1 VLVTLQVIETVA
13 HFGVVLVNFM
23 LGLTNIMLDII
34 VLQLSWFFF
43 AFELSQLLVLKT
55 LNIVLVKSHR

>member
-34 VLQLSWFFF
+34 VLQLSWVFF

>member
-34 VLQLSWFFF
+34 VLQLSWFF
-43 AFELSQLLVLKT
+43 LL
-55 LNIVLVKSHR
+55 LNSRSS